1 MTTTTTPPPP
11 PHPRPQPASTRI
23 RVLIADDHAVVRTGL
38 RALLASDPTIEVIAD
53 VPAATAAVDRSRIGD
68 VDVVLMDLRF
78 AGDARAGV
86 RATSALRALPD
97 PPQVLVLTSHD
108 TDADIVG
115 AIEAGACGYLL
126 KDADPEELLGA
137 VRAAAAGESALSP
150 TVAATLMGHL
160 RTPRPV
166 LTERETQVLRAVAG
180 GATNRQAASSLHVSE
195 ATVKTHLVHVFD
207 KLGVTS
213 RTAAV
218 ARARDLGLV

>member
-1 MTTTTTPPPP
+1 MT
-11 PHPRPQPASTRI
+11 RV

-53 VPAATAAVDRSRIGD
+53 VADADAAVERCRIGD

-78 AGDARAGV
+78 SGDATAGV
-86 RATSALRALPD
+86 RATARIRELAD

-108 TDADIVG
+108 TDSDILG

-126 KDADPEELLGA
+126 KDAGPDDLLGA

-150 TVAATLMGHL
+150 TVAGKLMGRL
-160 RTPRPV
+160 RDPRPL
-166 LTERETQVLRAVAG
+166 LTDRETEVLRAVAD
-180 GATNRQAASSLHVSE
+180 GATNRQAAASLNVSE
-195 ATVKTHLVHVFD
+195 ATVKTHLVHIFD
-207 KLGVTS
+207 KLGVTT

-218 ARARDLGLV
+218 ARARELGAV

>member
-1 MTTTTTPPPP
+1 MTTTT
-11 PHPRPQPASTRI
+11 I
-23 RVLIADDHAVVRTGL
+23 RVLLADDHAVVRTGL
-38 RALLASDPTIEVIAD
+38 RALLSSDPAIEVIAE
-53 VPAATAAVDRSRIGD
+53 VSEAEAAVERGRIGD

-78 AGDARAGV
+78 AGDATAGV
-86 RATSALRALPD
+86 RATARLRGLPD

-126 KDADPEELLGA
+126 KDAGPDELLGA

-150 TVAATLMGHL
+150 TVAATLMGRL
-160 RTPRPV
+160 RDPGPV
-166 LTERETQVLRAVAG
+166 LTEREAQVLRAVSAG
-180 GATNRQAASSLHVSE
+180 STNRQVAASLHVSE

-207 KLGVTS
+207 KLGVSS

-218 ARARDLGLV
+218 AKARELGLV

>member
-1 MTTTTTPPPP
+1 MTTTV
-11 PHPRPQPASTRI
+11 

-38 RALLASDPTIEVIAD
+38 RALLTSDPTVEVIAD
-53 VPAATAAVDRSRIGD
+53 VAEAGDAVERSRIGD

-78 AGDARAGV
+78 AGDATAGV
-86 RATSALRALPD
+86 RATDRLRGLAD

-108 TDADIVG
+108 TDADILG

-126 KDADPEELLGA
+126 KDAGPDELLAA
-137 VRAAAAGESALSP
+137 VHAAAAGESALSP
-150 TVAATLMGHL
+150 TVAARLMSRL
-160 RTPRPV
+160 RDPRPT
-166 LTERETQVLRAVAG
+166 LTQREAEVLRAVAE
-180 GATNRQAASSLHVSE
+180 GATNRQTATSLGLSE

-218 ARARDLGLV
+218 ARARELWVVQ

>member
-1 MTTTTTPPPP
+1 MTTTTTP
-11 PHPRPQPASTRI
+11 I
-23 RVLIADDHAVVRTGL
+23 RVLLADDHAVVRTGL
-38 RALLASDPTIEVIAD
+38 RALLASDPAIHVIAE
-53 VPAATAAVDRSRIGD
+53 VAEAAAAVERAKIGD

-78 AGDARAGV
+78 AGDATAGV
-86 RATSALRALPD
+86 RATAALRELVD

-108 TDADIVG
+108 TNGDIVG

-126 KDADPEELLGA
+126 KDAGPDELLGA

-150 TVAATLMGHL
+150 TVAATLMGRL
-160 RTPRPV
+160 RNPRPV
-166 LTERETQVLRAVAG
+166 LTERESEVLQAVTDG
-180 GATNRQAASSLHVSE
+180 STNRQVAASLHVSE

-218 ARARDLGLV
+218 AKARELGLV

>member
-1 MTTTTTPPPP
+1 MIPKV
-11 PHPRPQPASTRI
+11 

-53 VPAATAAVDRSRIGD
+53 VGQADAAVERGRLGD
-68 VDVVLMDLRF
+68 IDVVLMDLRF
-78 AGDARAGV
+78 AGDPTAGV
-86 RATSALRALPD
+86 RATASLRALSD

-108 TDADIVG
+108 TDADILG

-126 KDADPEELLGA
+126 KDAGPDELLGA

-150 TVAATLMGHL
+150 TVAATLMGQL
-160 RTPRPV
+160 RQPQPT
-166 LTERETQVLRAVAG
+166 LTDRETDVLKAIAE
-180 GATNRQAASSLHVSE
+180 GATNRQAATALHVSE
-195 ATVKTHLVHVFD
+195 ATVKTHLAHTFQ

-218 ARARDLGLV
+218 ARANELGII

>member
-1 MTTTTTPPPP
+1 V
-11 PHPRPQPASTRI
+11 TRV

-53 VPAATAAVDRSRIGD
+53 VADAGAAVERCRIGD

-78 AGDARAGV
+78 SGDATAGV
-86 RATSALRALPD
+86 RATARIRELAD

-108 TDADIVG
+108 TDSDILG

-126 KDADPEELLGA
+126 KDAGPDELLGA

-150 TVAATLMGHL
+150 TVAGKLMGRL
-160 RTPRPV
+160 RDPRPL
-166 LTERETQVLRAVAG
+166 LTDRETEVLRAVAD
-180 GATNRQAASSLHVSE
+180 GATNRQAAASLNVSE
-195 ATVKTHLVHVFD
+195 ATVKTHLVHIFD
-207 KLGVTS
+207 KLGVTT

-218 ARARDLGLV
+218 ARARELGAV

>member
-1 MTTTTTPPPP
+1 MTTTRT
-11 PHPRPQPASTRI
+11 

-38 RALLASDPTIEVIAD
+38 RALLAADPAIKVVAE
-53 VPAATAAVDRSRIGD
+53 AAAAGAAVERCRIGG

-78 AGDARAGV
+78 AGDATAGV
-86 RATSALRALPD
+86 LATAAIRDLAD

-108 TDADIVG
+108 TDADILG

-126 KDADPEELLGA
+126 KDAGPDELLGA

-150 TVAATLMGHL
+150 TVAARLISRM
-160 RTPRPV
+160 RDPRPV
-166 LTERETQVLRAVAG
+166 LTEREAEVLRAVAT
-180 GATNRQAASSLHVSE
+180 GATNRQAAASLHVSE

-218 ARARDLGLV
+218 ARARELGLV

>member
-1 MTTTTTPPPP
+1 MT
-11 PHPRPQPASTRI
+11 RV

-53 VPAATAAVDRSRIGD
+53 VADAGAAVERCRIGD

-78 AGDARAGV
+78 SGDATAGV
-86 RATSALRALPD
+86 QATARIRELAD

-108 TDADIVG
+108 TDSDILG

-126 KDADPEELLGA
+126 KDAGPDELLGA

-150 TVAATLMGHL
+150 TVAGKLMGRL
-160 RTPRPV
+160 RDPRPL
-166 LTERETQVLRAVAG
+166 LTDRETEVLRAVAD
-180 GATNRQAASSLHVSE
+180 GATNRQTAASLNVSE
-195 ATVKTHLVHVFD
+195 ATVKTHLVHIFD
-207 KLGVTS
+207 KLGVTT

-218 ARARDLGLV
+218 ARARELGAV

>member
-1 MTTTTTPPPP
+1 MTTTM
-11 PHPRPQPASTRI
+11 I
-23 RVLIADDHAVVRTGL
+23 RVVIADDHAVVRTGL
-38 RALLASDPTIEVIAD
+38 RALLASDPTIEVVAD
-53 VPAATAAVDRSRIGD
+53 VGQAPEAVERSRIGD

-78 AGDARAGV
+78 AGDATAGV
-86 RATSALRALPD
+86 RATSQLRGLAE

-126 KDADPEELLGA
+126 KDAGPDELLGA

-150 TVAATLMGHL
+150 TVAATLMGRL
-160 RTPRPV
+160 RAPQPV
-166 LTERETQVLRAVAG
+166 LTDRESEVLRAVAAG
-180 GATNRQAASSLHVSE
+180 STNRQVAASLHVSE

-207 KLGVTS
+207 KLDVTS

-218 ARARDLGLV
+218 ARARELGVV

>member
-1 MTTTTTPPPP
+1 MTT
-11 PHPRPQPASTRI
+11 TRI

-38 RALLASDPTIEVIAD
+38 RALLASDPAIEVTAE
-53 VPAATAAVDRSRIGD
+53 VAVATDAVERSRIGD

-78 AGDARAGV
+78 AGDATAGV
-86 RATSALRALPD
+86 KATARIRELPD

-108 TDADIVG
+108 TDADILG

-126 KDADPEELLGA
+126 KDAGPDELLGA

-150 TVAATLMGHL
+150 TVAATLMGQM
-160 RTPRPV
+160 RNPRPV
-166 LTERETQVLRAVAG
+166 LTDREAEVLRAVSA
-180 GATNRQAASSLHVSE
+180 GATNRQVAASLHVSE

-218 ARARDLGLV
+218 AKARELGVV

>member
-1 MTTTTTPPPP
+1 MTTT
-11 PHPRPQPASTRI
+11 I
-23 RVLIADDHAVVRTGL
+23 RVLLADDHAVVRTGL
-38 RALLASDPTIEVIAD
+38 RALLASDSTIEVIAESSE
-53 VPAATAAVDRSRIGD
+53 AGAAVERARIGD

-78 AGDARAGV
+78 AGDATAGV
-86 RATSALRALPD
+86 RATARLRELPA

-126 KDADPEELLGA
+126 KDAGPDELVGA

-150 TVAATLMGHL
+150 TVAATLLGRL
-160 RTPRPV
+160 RSPRPV
-166 LTERETQVLRAVAG
+166 LTEREAEVLRAVARG
-180 GATNRQAASSLHVSE
+180 STNRQAAAALHVSE

-218 ARARDLGLV
+218 ARARELGMV